1 MSWNVTVSPVLTR
14 NAPSI
19 ESMREIVAQS
29 VVGSDD
35 GAAVG
40 VVVGTGVG
48 SDEGTLV
55 GADDGTDVGAPV
67 GALVGT

>member
-1 MSWNVTVSPVLTR
+1 M
-14 NAPSI
+14 
-19 ESMREIVAQS
+19 EIVAQS

-55 GADDGTDVGAPV
+55 GADDDTRSWATPSS
-67 GALVGT
+67 